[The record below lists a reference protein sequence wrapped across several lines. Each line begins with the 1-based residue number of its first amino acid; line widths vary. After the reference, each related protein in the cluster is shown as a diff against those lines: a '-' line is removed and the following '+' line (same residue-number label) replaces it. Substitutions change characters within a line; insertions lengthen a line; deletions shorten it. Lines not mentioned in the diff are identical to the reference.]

1 MALYHVHVHVI
12 GTGKARVSAAG
23 FSAYL
28 QREDRDQTAQMARYV
43 QREGWS
49 TEDLVAKGEGAL
61 PAWAPTATLFFE
73 AADLYERRG
82 GTVARCFEI
91 ALPRELSPDERLE
104 LAADLRAAF
113 FDQYPHVWAV
123 HNPIDPDGG
132 EHPHMHLMLS
142 ERREVDG
149 LEREPALYFRQA
161 AGPRQDPATH
171 GVRKDRS
178 WQEPARLRELRAGI
192 ATLINAALER
202 AGLDVAVTHESL
214 RTQMSPRAPAVY
226 RRAADKEAVEALRDE
241 LRREDYPHEN
251 RINLAMWR
259 HQKGM
264 QGLTDI
270 SREAMVERVR
280 DRFWR
285 QDARPAHAHELT
297 TERTVGDE
305 QTHATSQDRHQD
317 AGEQDVTGALVALLA
332 RLGLDEDGGEHGTRV
347 KLWGDD
353 EREQRRERGMGW

>member
-43 QREGWS
+43 RREGWS

-82 GTVARCFEI
+82 GTVARCFEM
-91 ALPRELSPDERLE
+91 ALPRELSPDQRLE

-178 WQEPARLRELRAGI
+178 WQGPARLRELRAGI
-192 ATLINAALER
+192 ATLLNAALER
-202 AGLDVAVTHESL
+202 AGLAVAVTHASL
-214 RTQMSPRAPAVY
+214 KTQMSPRAPAVY
-226 RRAADKEAVEALRDE
+226 LRKADRKTVEAVRVE
-241 LRREDYPHEN
+241 LQREDYPHET
-251 RINLAMWR
+251 RVHVAMWR
-259 HQKGM
+259 FQKG
-264 QGLTDI
+264 QEGITEI
-270 SREAMVERVR
+270 SRDAMVAHVR
-280 DRFWR
+280 DRFWHR
-285 QDARPAHAHELT
+285 GRAPAHEQEQTPQQAHE
-297 TERTVGDE
+297 
-305 QTHATSQDRHQD
+305 AAQDWHQD
-317 AGEQDVTGALVALLA
+317 AGEQDVTAALAALLT
-332 RLGLDEDGGEHGTRV
+332 RLGLEEDGDQAGGTRV
-347 KLWGDD
+347 RLWDREAE
-353 EREQRRERGMGW
+353 ERRRDRGLSW